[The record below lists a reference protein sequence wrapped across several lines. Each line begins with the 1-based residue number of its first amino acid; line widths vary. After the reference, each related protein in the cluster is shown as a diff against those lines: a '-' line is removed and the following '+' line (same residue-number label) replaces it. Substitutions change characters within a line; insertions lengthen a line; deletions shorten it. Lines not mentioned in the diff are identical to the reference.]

1 MVAADTHRAQAESH
15 LTSPQKSQTMLFLTR
30 ADASLGA
37 AKASATPTFPAKKKK
52 EARLDRDKLSTAHS
66 VYTQQSL
73 AVYGKS
79 KQ

>member
-1 MVAADTHRAQAESH
+1 MVAADTHKAQTESH

-30 ADASLGA
+30 ADATLRA
-37 AKASATPTFPAKKKK
+37 AKASATPTFPARKKK
-52 EARLDRDKLSTAHS
+52 ARLDRDKLSTAHS